1 MATEVRGY
9 CTLCRSRCGAVYTV
23 DDGALA
29 GVRPDPGHPTGAAMC
44 PKGRAAPEIVHSPR
58 RLTTPLRRTTPKSDP
73 DPKWEAIG
81 WDEAMDEIA
90 ARLGRIA
97 AESGPEAVAFA
108 VTSPSGTPL
117 SDSIAWIER
126 FIRLFGS
133 PNICYSTENCN
144 WHKDFAHAFT
154 FGCGMPAPDYAGTD
168 LAVLWGHNPAK
179 SWLAQSAALAEAR
192 ANGAALAVVDPRRST
207 SARDADHWLRVLPG
221 TDAALALGTAGLLLH
236 SGRFDEAFVRA
247 WSNGPLLV
255 RADTGRFLRA
265 EELEPGL
272 RGFVVWD
279 EPAGAPQPYD
289 TDYAAVDPERFALRG
304 KRRVHTVSGTV
315 DCVPAFERYADAC
328 AAWPLER
335 TCAVTGV
342 DAASVTGFADALATA
357 NSVAYHGWTGV
368 GQHANATQTERAI
381 ATLYALTGS
390 FDTPGGN
397 VILPRLPVN
406 AVTSPDQLSPGQRAK
421 ALGLDEHPLG
431 PPANGWVSARA
442 LCRSILSGEPY
453 RTRAM
458 VGFGSNLMVS
468 QPDPHRTA
476 AALRELEFFVHLDLF
491 ANPTADFADIV
502 LPVTSPWEHD
512 AVKAGFEISH
522 RAAEHV
528 QFRPRMVEPVGRSRS
543 DTEIVF
549 DLASRLGLGADFF
562 GGDLGA
568 ARDHVL
574 APLGLTTADLRARPG
589 GLRVPLETR
598 YRKYAEVAGDGTVT
612 GFATPTR
619 RVELYSQRLAEHGS
633 PAVPEHVAHHEPD
646 PRFPLMLTCAK
657 NGYFCHS
664 QHHGITS
671 LRKRF
676 PEPAADLAPDLAAA
690 RGIADGQWITIS
702 TRGGSATMRA
712 RIDPALDPRVIVAE
726 YGWWQAA
733 PDLGL
738 PGSDPRQS
746 GGTNYNLLVDDADHD
761 PVSGSVP
768 LRSTACDVR
777 PVPDA
782 HWHGRR
788 EFVLAGSTAETAAV
802 RALRLAPVEGGP
814 LPEFRPGQHITL
826 TDGQGI
832 TRSYS
837 LTGPAEPGDDAEYHV
852 AVRRVDGGRFSSYVH
867 NGLRVG
873 DRVEVTA
880 PNGPFV
886 IPADIEFP
894 VVLLAAGIGIT
905 PFLGYLE
912 TLAARGGTVPRVV
925 LHHGNRDSASHAFAA
940 RIRALAARLDRLT
953 VIDHYSRPS
962 AADRQGRDYTTR
974 GRVRAEDIDD
984 ELIRQR
990 ARFYLCGPEAMLAEL
1005 TAGLVARG
1013 VPKFDIFAEKFHAA
1027 PQAVAIPDDAEA
1039 DVHFGRSQR
1048 TLRWRRADGTLLEL
1062 ADRAGITLP
1071 SGCRVGQCES
1081 CAVAVLAGQVAH
1093 LVAPAG
1099 ELPENTCL
1107 ACQAVPLT
1115 DLTLDA

>member
-1 MATEVRGY
+1 MRSEVRGY
-9 CTLCRSRCGAVYTV
+9 CTLCRSRCGAIYTV
-23 DDGALA
+23 EDGTMV
-29 GVRPDPGHPTGAAMC
+29 GVRPDPDHPTGAAMC

-81 WDEAMDEIA
+81 WDEALDEIA

-97 AESGPEAVAFA
+97 AESGSEAVAFA

-126 FIRLFGS
+126 FVRLFGS

-154 FGCGMPAPDYAGTD
+154 FGCGMPVPDFASTD

-192 ANGAALAVVDPRRST
+192 ANGAALAVVDPRRSAA
-207 SARDADHWLRVLPG
+207 AREAEHWLRVLPG
-221 TDAALALGTAGLLLH
+221 TDAALALGVADQVLRSGGFDAG
-236 SGRFDEAFVRA
+236 FVRA
-247 WSNGPLLV
+247 WSNAPLLV
-255 RADTGRFLRA
+255 HADTGRFLQA
-265 EELEPGL
+265 GELEPGL
-272 RGFVVWD
+272 AGYVVWD
-279 EPAGAPQPYD
+279 EQAASPRPYD
-289 TDYAAVDPERFALRG
+289 TRYPAARPEDFALRG
-304 KRRVHTVSGTV
+304 RRRIHTVSGTA
-315 DCVPAFERYADAC
+315 DCIPAFERYADAC

-335 TCAVTGV
+335 TSAVTGV
-342 DAASVTGFADALATA
+342 DTTALVAFAEALTSAKA
-357 NSVAYHGWTGV
+357 VSYYGWTGI

-390 FDTPGGN
+390 FDAPGGN
-397 VILPRLPVN
+397 VVLPRLPVK
-406 AVTSPDQLSPGQRAK
+406 AVTAPDQLAPAQRAK

-431 PPANGWVSARA
+431 PPANGWISARA
-442 LCRSILSGEPY
+442 LCRSILTGEPY

-458 VGFGSNLMVS
+458 VGFGGNMLLS

-476 AALRELEFFVHLDLF
+476 AALRDLEFFVHLDLF

-512 AVKAGFEISH
+512 AVKAGFEITG
-522 RAAEHV
+522 RAQEHV
-528 QFRPRMVEPVGRSRS
+528 QFRPRMVAPAGGARS

-549 DLASRLGLGADFF
+549 DLASRLGMGADFF
-562 GGDLGA
+562 DGDLTA

-574 APLGLTTADLRARPG
+574 APLGLTTADLRAKPG
-589 GLRVPLETR
+589 GIRLPLETR
-598 YRKYAEVAGDGTVT
+598 HRKYTGIAKDGTVT

-619 RVELYSQRLAEHGS
+619 RVELYSQRLADHGY
-633 PAVPEHVAHHEPD
+633 PPVPEHTPRPDSD
-646 PRFPLMLTCAK
+646 PRFPLLLTCAK

-676 PEPAADLAPDLAAA
+676 PEPTAEIAADLADD
-690 RGIADGQWITIS
+690 RGIEDGQWVTIS
-702 TRGGSATMRA
+702 TRNGSARMRA
-712 RIDPALDPRVIVAE
+712 RIDPALGPRVVVAE

-738 PGSDPRQS
+738 PGSDPRQA
-746 GGTNYNLLVDDADHD
+746 GGANYNLLVDDTDHD
-761 PVSGSVP
+761 PLSGAVP
-768 LRSTACDVR
+768 LRSTACDVH
-777 PVPDA
+777 PVKDER
-782 HWHGRR
+782 WSGRR
-788 EFVLAGSTAETAAV
+788 EFVLTDITAETTDV
-802 RALRLAPVEGGP
+802 RALRLSPAEGGP
-814 LPEFRPGQHITL
+814 LPDFRPGQHITL
-826 TDGQGI
+826 TDGRGI

-837 LTGPAEPGDDAEYHV
+837 LTGPAEPGDDAGYHV
-852 AVRRVDGGRFSSYVH
+852 AVRRVDGGQFSTKVH
-867 NGLRVG
+867 HGLQEG

-880 PNGPFV
+880 PGGPFV

-912 TLAARGGTVPRVV
+912 TLAARGGTVPKVV
-925 LHHGNRDSASHAFAA
+925 LHQGNRDSTTHVFAA
-940 RIRALAARLDRLT
+940 RIRELAKRIDRLT
-953 VIDHYSRPS
+953 VVDHYSRPS
-962 AADRQGRDYTTR
+962 GADREHVVPGRI
-974 GRVRAEDIDD
+974 RAEHVDA
-984 ELIRQR
+984 ELIRSR
-990 ARFYLCGPEAMLAEL
+990 ARFYLCGPETMLAEL
-1005 TAGLVARG
+1005 TAGLMARG
-1013 VPKFDIFAEKFHAA
+1013 VPRFDIFAEKFHAA
-1027 PQAVAIPDDAEA
+1027 PQSVDLPADAEA
-1039 DVHFGRSQR
+1039 DVHFGRSGR
-1048 TLRWRRADGTLLEL
+1048 TLRWHRADGTLLDL
-1062 ADRAGITLP
+1062 AGRAGITLP

-1081 CAVAVLAGQVAH
+1081 CAVPLLAGQVAH
-1093 LVAPAG
+1093 LIAPA
-1099 ELPENTCL
+1099 EDLADNTCL
-1107 ACQAVPLT
+1107 TCQAVPLT